1 MKELF
6 SLLVLWL
13 VLTVNSKAQ
22 AQDTLAWCNDLIK
35 QKNFAKAA
43 VVLDDYI
50 KSHPED
56 TVSLEL
62 CGDAYYELSLFHDA
76 SLRYTNALFIT
87 KRNKR
92 IYRKRALSYYYAKE
106 YKSAR
111 YEWEEVCSMLPQDQ
125 FNWYYLGITYQQ
137 IENFQDGIDALSQAI
152 KIDSSFVLALQA
164 RANLYLKTQQYF
176 QALSD
181 IDSSLKL
188 TQYNEQQFINRGLA
202 LIGLKRFKEA
212 EKVYERVIHR
222 SEKNVHAWFGLGN
235 VYQSSRNYA
244 KAIDAYDVC
253 IALRPDF
260 ELAYFKRGLSK
271 LEINQ
276 QERGC
281 DDLQAALNLGY
292 LDALTYLKKFC
303 GRE

>member
-1 MKELF
+1 MKKTLP
-6 SLLVLWL
+6 LLVLWL
-13 VLTVNSKAQ
+13 MLQLNLK
-22 AQDTLAWCNDLIK
+22 AQDTLAWCNDLVK
-35 QKNFAKAA
+35 QKNYAKIA
-43 VVLDDYI
+43 VLLDDYI
-50 KSHPED
+50 KNHPED

-76 SLRYTNALFIT
+76 AERFSKALFVS

-92 IYRKRALSYYYAKE
+92 MYKKRALSYYYAAN

-111 YEWEEVCSMLPQDQ
+111 YEWEDVCSMLPQDQ
-125 FNWYYLGITYQQ
+125 TNWYYLGITHQQ
-137 IENFQDGIDALSQAI
+137 IGNFKEAIDALSQAI
-152 KIDSSFVLALQA
+152 KIDSVFVLALQA

-176 QALSD
+176 LALSD

-212 EKVYERVIHR
+212 EKIYERIIQR
-222 SEKNVHAWFGLGN
+222 NEKNVHAWFGLGN

-253 IALRPDF
+253 VALRPDF

-281 DDLQAALNLGY
+281 EDLQEALNLGY
-292 LDALTYLKKFC
+292 ADALTYLKKFC
-303 GRE
+303 GR

>member
-1 MKELF
+1 MKIIA
-6 SLLVLWL
+6 SLLIFLL
-13 VLTVNSKAQ
+13 MQIGNSK

-35 QKNFAKAA
+35 QKNFAKIA
-43 VVLDDYI
+43 VLLDDYI
-50 KSHPED
+50 KSHSND
-56 TVSLEL
+56 TVSIEL

-76 SLRYTNALFIT
+76 VDRYSKALFVA

-92 IYRKRALSYYYAKE
+92 IYKKRALSYYYAGN
-106 YKSAR
+106 YKASR
-111 YEWEEVCSMLPQDQ
+111 YEWEDVCSMLPQDQ
-125 FNWYYLGITYQQ
+125 TNWYYLGITYQQ
-137 IENFQDGIDALSQAI
+137 IGNFQEAINALSKAI
-152 KIDSSFVLALQA
+152 KIDSSFVLALQV

-176 QALSD
+176 LALSD

-212 EKVYERVIHR
+212 EKIYERIIQR
-222 SEKNVHAWFGLGN
+222 NEKNVHAWFGLGN
-235 VYQSSRNYA
+235 VYQGSRNYA

-253 IALRPDF
+253 VALRPDF

-281 DDLQAALNLGY
+281 EDLQESLNLGY
-292 LDALTYLKKFC
+292 ADALVYLKKFC
-303 GRE
+303 GR